1 MKTKITQ
8 LVLLLLIGSM
18 PVLAQTSNLKAER
31 AERRVAKEREV
42 AALVESKN
50 FEFRADRAIP
60 TGFRSV
66 DLTTNPNYIRFS
78 PDTIVSEMPFFGR
91 AYSVPYGGDA
101 GLKFEGKPERF
112 TVEKKKKNYSV
123 EAKVKTNS
131 DYYTINLT
139 ISFDGGASMSVTC
152 NNRASI
158 SYNGEIYAKEKP
170 QESK

>member
-1 MKTKITQ
+1 MKTKISQ
-8 LVLLLLIGSM
+8 LVLLILVSAI
-18 PVLAQTSNLKAER
+18 PVLAQTSDRKVER
-31 AERRVAKEREV
+31 ERRREAKEQEI
-42 AALVESKN
+42 AALVESGS

-123 EAKVKTNS
+123 EAKVKANS

-139 ISFDGGASMSVTC
+139 ISFEGGASMSVTC

-158 SYNGEIYAKEKP
+158 SYNGAIYAKEKP